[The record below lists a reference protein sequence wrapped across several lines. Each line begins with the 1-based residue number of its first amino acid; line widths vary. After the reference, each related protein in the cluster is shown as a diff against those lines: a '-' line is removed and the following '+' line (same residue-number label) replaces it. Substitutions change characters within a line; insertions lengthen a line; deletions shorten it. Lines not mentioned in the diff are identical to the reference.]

1 MASKKSPSHS
11 ASSSITAMEPTN
23 GQGDMEAQ
31 GKSSGS
37 VIGNHFKLLLD
48 QGGVTPEV
56 IAWRWSGNGTEEDPY
71 LVDYMDH
78 DPKNPMKFSQVKRWS
93 IMMVQAVAV
102 LAVAFAS
109 TAYSAGVVEIIKEF
123 KVDTI
128 IVILGVS
135 LFVTGFAVGPLI
147 WAPLS
152 EMYGRQGLFFLTYMA
167 LTAFNAGAAGA
178 TNMPTL
184 IILRFFAGTFGASP
198 MTNAGGVIADMF
210 SAHERGM
217 ATAVFATAPFL
228 GPSIGP
234 IAAGFL
240 GEAAGWRWIEGL
252 MAAFTGL
259 LWIIVSLTVPETYTP
274 VILRRRAEKLT
285 QITGK
290 VHISKLDAGKPKKTV
305 MQEFK
310 VALSR
315 PWKLLF
321 REPIVLLTA
330 LYMAIVYGT
339 LYMMFAAFPIV
350 FRQQRHWSAGV
361 SGLAFLGVLVGMM
374 ASVSYS
380 MYDNKRYARVSEAH
394 GGNAPPEA
402 RLPPAIIGSVLLP
415 IGLFWFAWT
424 NGLDVHWI
432 VPIIASGFFGAG
444 LVLVF
449 LSLMNYLVD
458 SYVVYA
464 ASVLASNAVLRS
476 LLGAAFPLFTTDMYR
491 NLGIHWASTI
501 PAFLSLAC
509 VPFPFLFWKYGAGIR
524 MKCKY
529 AAEAAKVL
537 EEFRAMQEGKEEQ
550 PDSKPIEGQKK
561 DDVVVTTQNVSSP
574 GSGSDDDTKTLNS
587 HADGRVE
594 EESYNKEKPTS

>member
-1 MASKKSPSHS
+1 MPSTQPPTDS

-23 GQGDMEAQ
+23 GQGDVEAQ
-31 GKSSGS
+31 GSSS
-37 VIGNHFKLLLD
+37 RSPIISHFKLLLD

-56 IAWRWSGNGTEEDPY
+56 IAWRWSGKGTEEDPF
-71 LVDYMDH
+71 LVDYIDN
-78 DPKNPMKFSQVKRWS
+78 DPKNPMKFSQLKRWS

-102 LAVAFAS
+102 LAVAFVS
-109 TAYSAGVVEIIKEF
+109 TAYSGGVVEIIREF
-123 KVDTI
+123 KIDTI
-128 IVILGVS
+128 IAILGVS

-152 EMYGRQGLFFLTYMA
+152 EMYGRQFLFFGTYMA
-167 LTAFNAGAAGA
+167 LTAFNAGAAGSR
-178 TNMPTL
+178 NIETL
-184 IILRFFAGTFGASP
+184 IILRFLAGTFGASP

-210 SAHERGM
+210 TAHERGM

-285 QITGK
+285 KLTGK
-290 VHISKLDAGKPKKTV
+290 VHISMLDAGKPKKTV
-305 MQEFK
+305 SQEFK

-321 REPIVLLTA
+321 REPIVFLTA

-350 FRQQRHWSAGV
+350 FRQQRGWSAGV

-374 ASVSYS
+374 ASVTYS
-380 MYDNKRYARVSEAH
+380 MFDNKRYARVSEAH

-424 NGLDVHWI
+424 NGLNVHWI
-432 VPIIASGFFGAG
+432 VPIIGSAFFGAG

-458 SYVVYA
+458 SYVVFA

-509 VPFPFLFWKYGAGIR
+509 LPFPFLFWKYGGGIR

-537 EEFRAMQEGKEEQ
+537 EQFRAMQEGREEQ
-550 PDSKPIEGQKK
+550 PSSQPMEQKKEEDK
-561 DDVVVTTQNVSSP
+561 DDVVVVTAKNVS
-574 GSGSDDDTKTLNS
+574 GADDDSNTLNNP
-587 HADGRVE
+587 DGGRA
-594 EESYNKEKPTS
+594 EESYDKEKLSS

>member
-1 MASKKSPSHS
+1 
-11 ASSSITAMEPTN
+11 
-23 GQGDMEAQ
+23 
-31 GKSSGS
+31 
-37 VIGNHFKLLLD
+37 
-48 QGGVTPEV
+48 
-56 IAWRWSGNGTEEDPY
+56 
-71 LVDYMDH
+71 
-78 DPKNPMKFSQVKRWS
+78 
-93 IMMVQAVAV
+93 
-102 LAVAFAS
+102 
-109 TAYSAGVVEIIKEF
+109 
-123 KVDTI
+123 
-128 IVILGVS
+128 
-135 LFVTGFAVGPLI
+135 
-147 WAPLS
+147 
-152 EMYGRQGLFFLTYMA
+152 MYGRQFLFFGTYMA

-178 TNMPTL
+178 KNIETL
-184 IILRFFAGTFGASP
+184 IILRFLGGTFGASP

-285 QITGK
+285 NLTGK
-290 VHISKLDAGKPKKTV
+290 VHISMLDAGKPRKTV

-310 VALSR
+310 IALSR
-315 PWKLLF
+315 PWQLLF

-374 ASVSYS
+374 AAVTYS
-380 MYDNKRYARVSEAH
+380 MFDNKRYARVSEAH

-402 RLPPAIIGSVLLP
+402 RLPPAIVGSVLLP

-458 SYVVYA
+458 SVSFPIWSQPKHNRHLTNNLLQYVVYA

-491 NLGIHWASTI
+491 NMGIHWASTI

-509 VPFPFLFWKYGAGIR
+509 LPFPFLFWKYGGGIR

-537 EEFRAMQEGKEEQ
+537 EEFRAMQEGRVEQSSLQPMKKE
-550 PDSKPIEGQKK
+550 DDK
-561 DDVVVTTQNVSSP
+561 DDVVVTTNNMSS
-574 GSGSDDDTKTLNS
+574 SDDDNTTLNNP
-587 HADGRVE
+587 DGGRV
-594 EESYNKEKPTS
+594 EESYNKEKLSS

>member
-1 MASKKSPSHS
+1 MATSKGLPLTS
-11 ASSSITAMEPTN
+11 ASSSITAMDPTN
-23 GQGDMEAQ
+23 GQADMEAQ
-31 GKSSGS
+31 GSSS
-37 VIGNHFKLLLD
+37 RSPIANHFSLLLD

-71 LVDYMDH
+71 LVDYMDN

-152 EMYGRQGLFFLTYMA
+152 EMYGRQGLFFVTYMA

-178 TNMPTL
+178 KNMETL

-315 PWKLLF
+315 PWQLLF

-380 MYDNKRYARVSEAH
+380 MYDNKRYARVSDAH

-537 EEFRAMQEGKEEQ
+537 EEFRAMQEGKEER
-550 PDSKPIEGQKK
+550 PDSQPMEKK
-561 DDVVVTTQNVSSP
+561 QDEVIVTTNGVSP
-574 GSGSDDDTKTLNS
+574 GSSSDDDTATLSNPS
-587 HADGRVE
+587 SDGRVG

>member
-1 MASKKSPSHS
+1 MPSTQPASNS
-11 ASSSITAMEPTN
+11 ASSSITAMEPTK
-23 GQGDMEAQ
+23 GQGDVEAQ
-31 GKSSGS
+31 GSSS
-37 VIGNHFKLLLD
+37 RSPIASHFKLLLD

-56 IAWRWSGNGTEEDPY
+56 IAWRWAGNGTEEDPY
-71 LVDYMDH
+71 LVDYMDN
-78 DPKNPMKFSQVKRWS
+78 DPKNPMKFSKVKRWS
-93 IMMVQAVAV
+93 ILMVQAVAV
-102 LAVAFAS
+102 LAVAFVS
-109 TAYSAGVVEIIKEF
+109 TAYSGGVVEIIKEF
-123 KVDTI
+123 KIDTI
-128 IVILGVS
+128 IAILGVS
-135 LFVTGFAVGPLI
+135 LFVVGFAVGPLI

-152 EMYGRQGLFFLTYMA
+152 EMYGRQFLFFGTYAA

-178 TNMPTL
+178 KNIQTL
-184 IILRFFAGTFGASP
+184 IILRFLGGTFGASP

-259 LWIIVSLTVPETYTP
+259 LWIIVSLYVPETYTP

-285 QITGK
+285 KLTGK
-290 VHISKLDAGKPKKTV
+290 VHISMLDSGKPRKTA

-310 VALSR
+310 IALSR
-315 PWKLLF
+315 PWQLLF

-350 FRQQRHWSAGV
+350 FRQQRHWSAGI

-374 ASVSYS
+374 AAVTYS
-380 MYDNKRYARVSEAH
+380 MFDNKRYARVSEAH

-402 RLPPAIIGSVLLP
+402 RLPPAIVGSVLLP

-432 VPIIASGFFGAG
+432 VPIIGSAFFGAG

-509 VPFPFLFWKYGAGIR
+509 LPFPFLFWKYGGGIR

-537 EEFRAMQEGKEEQ
+537 EEFRAMQEGREEQ
-550 PDSKPIEGQKK
+550 SSSQPMEKK
-561 DDVVVTTQNVSSP
+561 DDVVVTTN
-574 GSGSDDDTKTLNS
+574 GISGSDNDSTRLNTPEG
-587 HADGRVE
+587 GREE
-594 EESYNKEKPTS
+594 EESYNKEKLSS

>member
-1 MASKKSPSHS
+1 MPSTLPPSDS
-11 ASSSITAMEPTN
+11 ASSSITAMEPSN
-23 GQGDMEAQ
+23 GQGDVEAQ
-31 GKSSGS
+31 GSTSRS
-37 VIGNHFKLLLD
+37 PIISHFKLLLD

-56 IAWRWSGNGTEEDPY
+56 VAWRWAGKGTEDDPF
-71 LVDYMDH
+71 LVDYIDN
-78 DPKNPMKFSQVKRWS
+78 DPKNPMRFSQLKRWS

-102 LAVAFAS
+102 LAVAFVS
-109 TAYSAGVVEIIKEF
+109 TAYSGGVVEIIREF
-123 KVDTI
+123 KIDTI
-128 IVILGVS
+128 IAILGVS

-152 EMYGRQGLFFLTYMA
+152 EMYGRQFLFFGTYMA

-178 TNMPTL
+178 KNIETL
-184 IILRFFAGTFGASP
+184 IILRFLAGTFGASP

-210 SAHERGM
+210 TAHERGM

-285 QITGK
+285 KLTGK
-290 VHISKLDAGKPKKTV
+290 VHISMLDAGKPKKTV
-305 MQEFK
+305 TQEFK
-310 VALSR
+310 VALLR

-350 FRQQRHWSAGV
+350 FRQQRGWSAGV
-361 SGLAFLGVLVGMM
+361 SGLAFLGVLVGMV
-374 ASVSYS
+374 AGS
-380 MYDNKRYARVSEAH
+380 RGQRAA
-394 GGNAPPEA
+394 EA
-402 RLPPAIIGSVLLP
+402 RLPPAIIGSILLP

-432 VPIIASGFFGAG
+432 VPIIGSAFFSAG

-509 VPFPFLFWKYGAGIR
+509 LPFPFLFWKYGGGIR

-537 EEFRAMQEGKEEQ
+537 EEFRAMQQGREEQ
-550 PDSKPIEGQKK
+550 PSSQPMEKKDDQKD
-561 DDVVVTTQNVSSP
+561 DDVVVTTNM
-574 GSGSDDDTKTLNS
+574 SGSDDDCTTLNNP
-587 HADGRVE
+587 DGGRA
-594 EESYNKEKPTS
+594 EESYDKEKLSS

>member
-1 MASKKSPSHS
+1 MPSTQPASNS
-11 ASSSITAMEPTN
+11 ASSSITAMEPTK
-23 GQGDMEAQ
+23 GQGDVEAQ
-31 GKSSGS
+31 GSSS
-37 VIGNHFKLLLD
+37 RSPITSHFKLLLD

-56 IAWRWSGNGTEEDPY
+56 IAWRWAGNGTEEDPY
-71 LVDYMDH
+71 LVDYMDN
-78 DPKNPMKFSQVKRWS
+78 DPKNPMKFSKVKRWS
-93 IMMVQAVAV
+93 ILMVQAVAV
-102 LAVAFAS
+102 LAVAFVS
-109 TAYSAGVVEIIKEF
+109 TAYSGGVVEIIKEF
-123 KVDTI
+123 KIDTI
-128 IVILGVS
+128 IAILGVS
-135 LFVTGFAVGPLI
+135 LFVVGFAVGPLI

-152 EMYGRQGLFFLTYMA
+152 EMYGRQFLFFGTYAA

-178 TNMPTL
+178 KNIQTL
-184 IILRFFAGTFGASP
+184 IILRFLGGTFGASP

-259 LWIIVSLTVPETYTP
+259 LWIIVSLYVPETYTP

-285 QITGK
+285 KLTGK
-290 VHISKLDAGKPKKTV
+290 VHISMLDSGKPRKTA

-310 VALSR
+310 IALSR
-315 PWKLLF
+315 PWQLLF

-350 FRQQRHWSAGV
+350 FRQQRHWSAGI

-374 ASVSYS
+374 AAVTYS
-380 MYDNKRYARVSEAH
+380 MFDNKRYARVSEAH

-402 RLPPAIIGSVLLP
+402 RLPPAIVGSVLLP

-432 VPIIASGFFGAG
+432 VPIIGSAFFGAG

-509 VPFPFLFWKYGAGIR
+509 LPFPFLFWKYGGGIR

-537 EEFRAMQEGKEEQ
+537 EEFRAMQEGREEQ
-550 PDSKPIEGQKK
+550 SSSQPMEKK
-561 DDVVVTTQNVSSP
+561 EDDKDEVVVTTNGV
-574 GSGSDDDTKTLNS
+574 SGSDNDSTRLNTPEG
-587 HADGRVE
+587 GRKD
-594 EESYNKEKPTS
+594 EESYNKEKLSS

>member
-1 MASKKSPSHS
+1 MPSTQLPADS
-11 ASSSITAMEPTN
+11 ASSSVTAMDPTN
-23 GQGDMEAQ
+23 GQGDVEAQ
-31 GKSSGS
+31 GSSS
-37 VIGNHFKLLLD
+37 RSPIISHFQLLLD

-56 IAWRWSGNGTEEDPY
+56 IAWRWSGKGTEEDPF
-71 LVDYMDH
+71 LVDYIDN
-78 DPKNPMKFSQVKRWS
+78 DPKNPMKFSQLKRWS

-102 LAVAFAS
+102 LAVAFVS
-109 TAYSAGVVEIIKEF
+109 TAYSGGVVEIIREF
-123 KVDTI
+123 KIDTI
-128 IVILGVS
+128 IAILGVS

-152 EMYGRQGLFFLTYMA
+152 EMYGRQFLFFGTYMA
-167 LTAFNAGAAGA
+167 LTAFNAGAAGSK
-178 TNMPTL
+178 NIETL
-184 IILRFFAGTFGASP
+184 IILRFLAGTFGASP

-210 SAHERGM
+210 TAHERGM

-259 LWIIVSLTVPETYTP
+259 LWIIVTLTVPETYTP

-285 QITGK
+285 KLTGK
-290 VHISKLDAGKPKKTV
+290 VHISMLDAGKPKKTV
-305 MQEFK
+305 SQEFK

-321 REPIVLLTA
+321 REPIVFLTA

-350 FRQQRHWSAGV
+350 FRQQRGWSAGV

-374 ASVSYS
+374 ASVTYS
-380 MYDNKRYARVSEAH
+380 MFDNKRYARVSEAH

-424 NGLDVHWI
+424 NGLNVHWI
-432 VPIIASGFFGAG
+432 VPIIGSAFFGAG

-458 SYVVYA
+458 SYVVFA

-509 VPFPFLFWKYGAGIR
+509 LPFPFLFWKYGGGIR

-537 EEFRAMQEGKEEQ
+537 EQFRAMQEGREEQ
-550 PDSKPIEGQKK
+550 PSSQPMETKEEDNK
-561 DDVVVTTQNVSSP
+561 DDVVVTTNNV
-574 GSGSDDDTKTLNS
+574 SGSDDDTTTLNNP
-587 HADGRVE
+587 DGGRA
-594 EESYNKEKPTS
+594 EESYNKEKLST